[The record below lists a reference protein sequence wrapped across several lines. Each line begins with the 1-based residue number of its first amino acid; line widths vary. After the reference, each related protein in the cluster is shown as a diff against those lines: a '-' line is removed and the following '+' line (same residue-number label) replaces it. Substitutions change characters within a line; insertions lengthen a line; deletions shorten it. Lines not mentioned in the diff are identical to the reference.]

1 MAKTLK
7 IEESTARRLY
17 KTADNEF
24 KALLEENFGKEFFN
38 RKITDEISNIYDVL
52 GRLGKTY
59 DEVVPWKNPKNKA
72 QKSQNALALIQCITE
87 VYNEGTVLD
96 FNDRNQPKYYLWFE
110 KKAHGWVVDGCAYD
124 YCLAY
129 VGFGCYFKSEA
140 LAKDAGDKFL
150 SIFQDYLP

>member
-110 KKAHGWVVDGCAYD
+110 KKAHGWVVDGCGCDFCCAY
-124 YCLAY
+124 L
-129 VGFGCYFKSEA
+129 GFGCYFKSEA